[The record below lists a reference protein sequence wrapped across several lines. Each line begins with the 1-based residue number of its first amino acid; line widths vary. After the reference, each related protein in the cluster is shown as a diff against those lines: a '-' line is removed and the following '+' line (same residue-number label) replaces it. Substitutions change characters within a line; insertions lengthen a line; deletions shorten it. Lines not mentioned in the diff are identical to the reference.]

1 MAGEGDVQKEM
12 ASHQKSYDQF
22 LWMMKWGAIVSMVI
36 ALGWMLL
43 FS

>member
-1 MAGEGDVQKEM
+1 MAAEGDAQKEF
-12 ASHQKSYDQF
+12 ASHQRSYERF
-22 LWMMKWGAIVSMVI
+22 IWMMKWGAIVSMLI